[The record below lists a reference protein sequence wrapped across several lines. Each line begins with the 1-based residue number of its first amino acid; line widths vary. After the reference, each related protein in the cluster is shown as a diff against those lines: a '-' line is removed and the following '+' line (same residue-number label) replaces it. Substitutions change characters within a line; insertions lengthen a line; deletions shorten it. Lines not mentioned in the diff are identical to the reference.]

1 MSVEEWKDESNA
13 IPPGEI
19 TLPSKEEI
27 EKHTEAMTEG
37 QAAAIAIMQDL
48 QEKRRAFQK
57 RLDKED
63 KEEITIQPGEFIV
76 KPVFFLR
83 ELEFYIRVVPIKR
96 KLNRYS
102 KKYIKKLAIRSRN
115 LGEATDLNKE

>member
-1 MSVEEWKDESNA
+1 MSVEEWIDESNA

-27 EKHTEAMTEG
+27 EKRIEVMTES

-48 QEKRRAFQK
+48 TEKRKAFK
-57 RLDKED
+57 ERLTVGPDV
-63 KEEITIQPGEFIV
+63 EELKPGEFLI

-83 ELEFYIRVVPIKR
+83 ELEFCIKVIPIKR

-102 KKYIKKLAIRSRN
+102 KQYIKKLIIKSRN

>member
-1 MSVEEWKDESNA
+1 MGVEEWKDESNA
-13 IPPGEI
+13 IPPGGI

-27 EKHTEAMTEG
+27 EKRNEAMTES
-37 QAAAIAIMQDL
+37 QAAAIATMQDL
-48 QEKRRAFQK
+48 TEKRKAFQK
-57 RLDKED
+57 RLD

-96 KLNRYS
+96 KWNRYS
-102 KKYIKKLAIRSRN
+102 KKYIKKIAIKSKN

>member
-1 MSVEEWKDESNA
+1 MSIEEWIDESNA
-13 IPPGEI
+13 IPAGEI

-27 EKHTEAMTEG
+27 EKRNEAMTES

-48 QEKRRAFQK
+48 TEKRKAFK
-57 RLDKED
+57 ERLTVGPDV
-63 KEEITIQPGEFIV
+63 EELKPGEFIV

-83 ELEFYIRVVPIKR
+83 ELEFCIKVIPIKR

-102 KKYIKKLAIRSRN
+102 KQYIKKIAIKVSD

>member
-1 MSVEEWKDESNA
+1 MSIEEWKDESNA
-13 IPPGEI
+13 IPAGEI

-27 EKHTEAMTEG
+27 EKRTEAMTEG

-48 QEKRRAFQK
+48 QEKRRAFK
-57 RLDKED
+57 ERLDKED
-63 KEEITIQPGEFIV
+63 ITIQPGEFIV
-76 KPVFFLR
+76 KPVFYHR
-83 ELEFYIRVVPIKR
+83 SMEFFIRVTPIKR

-102 KKYIKKLAIRSRN
+102 KKYIKKIAIKSKN

>member
-1 MSVEEWKDESNA
+1 MSVEEWIDESNT

-27 EKHTEAMTEG
+27 EKRNEAMTES
-37 QAAAIAIMQDL
+37 QAMAIATMQDL
-48 QEKRRAFQK
+48 TEKRKAFK
-57 RLDKED
+57 ERLTVGPDA
-63 KEEITIQPGEFIV
+63 EELKPGEFLI

-83 ELEFYIRVVPIKR
+83 ELEFCIKVIPIKR

-102 KKYIKKLAIRSRN
+102 KQYIKKLTIKSRN

>member
-1 MSVEEWKDESNA
+1 MSIEEWKDESNA

-27 EKHTEAMTEG
+27 EKRTEAMTEG
-37 QAAAIAIMQDL
+37 QATAIAIMQDL
-48 QEKRRAFQK
+48 QEKRRAFK
-57 RLDKED
+57 ERLDS
-63 KEEITIQPGEFIV
+63 EEITIQPGEFIV

-83 ELEFYIRVVPIKR
+83 ELEFYIRVTPIKR

-102 KKYIKKLAIRSRN
+102 KKYIKKIAIKSRN
-115 LGEATDLNKE
+115 LGEATYLNKER

>member
-1 MSVEEWKDESNA
+1 MSVEEWKDEGNV

-27 EKHTEAMTEG
+27 EKRTEAMTEG

-48 QEKRRAFQK
+48 QEKRRAF
-57 RLDKED
+57 KEQLD

-96 KLNRYS
+96 KWNRYS
-102 KKYIKKLAIRSRN
+102 KKYIKKIAIKSRN
-115 LGEATDLNKE
+115 LGEATNLNKEQTA

>member
-1 MSVEEWKDESNA
+1 MSVEEWVDEGNA
-13 IPPGEI
+13 IPPGGI

-27 EKHTEAMTEG
+27 EKRNEAMTDS

-48 QEKRRAFQK
+48 TEKRKAFK
-57 RLDKED
+57 GRLD

-83 ELEFYIRVVPIKR
+83 ELEFYIKVIPIKR

-102 KKYIKKLAIRSRN
+102 KKYIKKLCIKSRN

>member
-1 MSVEEWKDESNA
+1 MNVEEWIDESNA

-27 EKHTEAMTEG
+27 EKRNGAMTES

-48 QEKRRAFQK
+48 TEKRKAFK
-57 RLDKED
+57 ERLTVGPDV
-63 KEEITIQPGEFIV
+63 EELETGEF
-76 KPVFFLR
+76 KPFYFIQS
-83 ELEFYIRVVPIKR
+83 LETYIRVIPIKR

-102 KKYIKKLAIRSRN
+102 KHYIAKLCIKTGKLSEPVDT
-115 LGEATDLNKE
+115 GE

>member
-1 MSVEEWKDESNA
+1 MSFEEWINKEDA

-27 EKHTEAMTEG
+27 EKRTEAMTEG
-37 QAAAIAIMQDL
+37 QAKAIAIMQDL
-48 QEKRRAFQK
+48 QEKRRAFK
-57 RLDKED
+57 ERLD

-76 KPVFFLR
+76 KPVFYHR
-83 ELEFYIRVVPIKR
+83 SMEFYIRVTPIKR

-102 KKYIKKLAIRSRN
+102 KKYIKRIAIKSKN
-115 LGEATDLNKE
+115 LGEATDLNKEQ

>member
-13 IPPGEI
+13 IPPGEV
-19 TLPSKEEI
+19 TLPS
-27 EKHTEAMTEG
+27 
-37 QAAAIAIMQDL
+37 
-48 QEKRRAFQK
+48 
-57 RLDKED
+57 

-96 KLNRYS
+96 KWIRYS
-102 KKYIKKLAIRSRN
+102 KKYIKKIAIKSRN
-115 LGEATDLNKE
+115 LGEATDLNKEQ